1 MWGQVAAHWSSDWGA
16 HAVILQSE
24 GAVSKSFYIYIIRLH
39 FLILLYIYHSSPSS
53 PLFETSIYI
62 SFVSIVSTFWI
73 YISFVSIVSTFVLH
87 FQLDL
92 FVQISQQNIDNRWL
106 TLLFHFI
113 TLYFEI
119 KNNQLHLTLLSH
131 FITLYFETKN
141 NDKHGF

>member
-62 SFVSIVSTFWI
+62 SFVSIVSTFWNFYI
-73 YISFVSIVSTFVLH
+73 YIIRLHRLH
-87 FQLDL
+87 FL
-92 FVQISQQNIDNRWL
+92 NIYIIRLHCLHFCITFSAWL
-106 TLLFHFI
+106 ICTNKPTKYWQSMANI
-113 TLYFEI
+113 TL
-119 KNNQLHLTLLSH
+119 S
-131 FITLYFETKN
+131 LYNTIFRN
-141 NDKHGF
+141 